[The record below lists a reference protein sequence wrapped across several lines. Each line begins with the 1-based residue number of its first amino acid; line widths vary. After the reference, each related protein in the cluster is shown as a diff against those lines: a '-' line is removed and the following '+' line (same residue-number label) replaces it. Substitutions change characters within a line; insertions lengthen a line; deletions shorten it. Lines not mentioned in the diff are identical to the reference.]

1 MNLPIS
7 KSFSVVLLI
16 LIAFGSFLKI
26 SDSTSQLE
34 STLSRREVPVLDLSV
49 KTFTNTTEQA
59 SDPLV
64 IPDQTLLDSK
74 DNQQIDG
81 WDRRLK
87 ILGERA
93 KPSAESLCIEV
104 AAGMETFTKELAA
117 DGSTASMEKIAD
129 IRVVA
134 DYRRIFPFPNAG
146 EKVVVLRCRAIIQYS
161 IKIEAETDFYLLVD
175 SDNNTRVRWEPN
187 NLTARKIP

>member
-7 KSFSVVLLI
+7 KFFLVALLI
-16 LIAFGSFLKI
+16 LITFGSFLKI

-34 STLSRREVPVLDLSV
+34 STLSRREVPVLDLNV
-49 KTFTNTTEQA
+49 KTFTSATEQA

-64 IPDQTLLDSK
+64 IPDQTPIDTK
-74 DNQQIDG
+74 ENQQIDG

-104 AAGMETFTKELAA
+104 AADMETYTKELAV
-117 DGSTASMEKIAD
+117 DGGTPSMEKIAD
-129 IRVVA
+129 IRLVA
-134 DYRRIFPFPNAG
+134 DFRRIFPFPNAG
-146 EKVVVLRCRAIIQYS
+146 EKVVVLQCRAIIEYS
-161 IKIEAETDFYLLVD
+161 IKVEAETDFYLLID
-175 SDNNTRVRWEPN
+175 SDSNTRVRWEPN
-187 NLTARKIP
+187 NATARNLP

>member
-7 KSFSVVLLI
+7 KSFSVVLLM
-16 LIAFGSFLKI
+16 LLAFGGFLKI
-26 SDSTSQLE
+26 SDTTSELE
-34 STLSRREVPVLDLSV
+34 STLSRREVPVLDLTV
-49 KTFTNTTEQA
+49 KTYTSTTEQA
-59 SDPLV
+59 RDPLV
-64 IPDQTLLDSK
+64 IPDQTLIDSK
-74 DNQQIDG
+74 DTQQIDG

-104 AAGMETFTKELAA
+104 ASGMQAFTKELAA
-117 DGSTASMEKIAD
+117 DGSTPSMEKIAD
-129 IRVVA
+129 IRLVE
-134 DYRRIFPFPNAG
+134 DFRRIFPFPNAG

>member
-7 KSFSVVLLI
+7 KFFSVALLI
-16 LIAFGSFLKI
+16 LITFGSFLKI
-26 SDSTSQLE
+26 SGSTSELE

-49 KTFTNTTEQA
+49 KTFTNATEQA

-64 IPDQTLLDSK
+64 IPDQTPIDSK
-74 DNQQIDG
+74 ETQKIDG

-104 AAGMETFTKELAA
+104 AADMETFTKELAV
-117 DGSTASMEKIAD
+117 DGGTPSMEKISD
-129 IRVVA
+129 IRLVA
-134 DYRRIFPFPNAG
+134 DFRRIFPFPNAG
-146 EKVVVLRCRAIIQYS
+146 EKVVVLQCRAIIEYS
-161 IKIEAETDFYLLVD
+161 IKVEAETDFYLLID
-175 SDNNTRVRWEPN
+175 SDSYTRVRWDPN
-187 NLTARKIP
+187 NATARNLP

>member
-7 KSFSVVLLI
+7 KFFLLALLI
-16 LIAFGSFLKI
+16 LITFGSFLKI

-34 STLSRREVPVLDLSV
+34 STLSRREVPVLDLNV
-49 KTFTNTTEQA
+49 KTFTSATEQA

-64 IPDQTLLDSK
+64 IPDQTPIDTK
-74 DNQQIDG
+74 ENQQIDG

-104 AAGMETFTKELAA
+104 AADMETYTKELAI
-117 DGSTASMEKIAD
+117 DGGTPSMEKIAD
-129 IRVVA
+129 IRLVA
-134 DYRRIFPFPNAG
+134 DFRRIFPFPNAG
-146 EKVVVLRCRAIIQYS
+146 EKVVVLQCRAIIEYS
-161 IKIEAETDFYLLVD
+161 IKVEAETDFYLLID
-175 SDNNTRVRWEPN
+175 SDSNTRVRWEPN
-187 NLTARKIP
+187 NATARNLP

>member
-7 KSFSVVLLI
+7 KFFSVALLI
-16 LIAFGSFLKI
+16 LITFGSFLKI
-26 SDSTSQLE
+26 SGSTSELE

-49 KTFTNTTEQA
+49 KTFTDTTEQA

-117 DGSTASMEKIAD
+117 DGSTPSMEKIAD

-146 EKVVVLRCRAIIQYS
+146 EKVVVLQCRAIIQYS
-161 IKIEAETDFYLLVD
+161 IKIEAETDFYLLID
-175 SDNNTRVRWEPN
+175 SDSNTRVRWEPN
-187 NLTARKIP
+187 NATARKIS

>member
-7 KSFSVVLLI
+7 KSFSVVLLV
-16 LIAFGSFLKI
+16 LIAFGGFLKI
-26 SDSTSQLE
+26 SDSTSQSE

-49 KTFTNTTEQA
+49 KTYTSTTEQA

-64 IPDQTLLDSK
+64 VPDQALLDTK

-93 KPSAESLCIEV
+93 KPSAESLCVEV
-104 AAGMETFTKELAA
+104 AAGMESFTKELAA
-117 DGSTASMEKIAD
+117 DGSTPSMEKIAD
-129 IRVVA
+129 IRLVA
-134 DYRRIFPFPNAG
+134 DYRRVFPFPNPG
-146 EKVVVLRCRAIIQYS
+146 EKVVVLQCRAIIQYS
-161 IKIEAETDFYLLVD
+161 IKIEAETDFYLLID
-175 SDNNTRVRWEPN
+175 SDSNTRVRWEPN
-187 NLTARKIP
+187 NATARKLP